1 MKRRILGALAAS
13 ALLATTLVACSSGGG
28 SGSSNAGS
36 SQDTKSVTGTL
47 RVLTPSYPA
56 NNIGKAAFQKVVDK
70 FHEKYPKMKVEPDYA
85 TYANLNEKISTSI
98 AGGDGYDVIASG
110 VGWIAPFAD
119 KGVYADLSEFGVTPK
134 TISKK
139 MVPALVPPATYNGK
153 IYGYPFIIDARA
165 IAFRKSEF
173 KRVGLDPANPPKTFD
188 QIKAAADKLTIKDA
202 SGHITKPG
210 FDFNTSPGNYRQAFI
225 ILLASTGTPLYKN
238 GKPNFD
244 NAQGVKVLNWMKS
257 IIGEDQAFGQQNAAQ
272 KPMVLTNEAS
282 MGFVGSSVDCSAQG
296 VGQANC
302 DDLGYFLP
310 DNGKPAEM
318 VGGDI
323 LSVGARS
330 KNKDAAWA
338 FIQAMSSPE
347 LENEAAMINNKVPA
361 LASVPDTA
369 SSLQSPLAKFTSSHL
384 KDAIY
389 EGGPANWLDVR
400 NVFGPTIDDVLLGK
414 ISAKDGLDKI
424 AQQAK

>member
-1 MKRRILGALAAS
+1 MKRRVLGVIAAS
-13 ALLATTLVACSSGGG
+13 ALLATSLAACSSGGG
-28 SGSSNAGS
+28 AAAAPGAG
-36 SQDTKSVTGTL
+36 QDPKTVTGTL

-56 NNIGKAAFQKVVDK
+56 NNVGKAAFQKVADK
-70 FHEKYPKMKVEPDYA
+70 FHETYPKMTVEPDYA

-98 AGGDGYDVIASG
+98 AGGDGYDVIGSG
-110 VGWIAPFAD
+110 VGWIAPFAA
-119 KGVYADLSEFGVTPK
+119 KGVYADLGQFGVTP
-134 TISKK
+134 TTLGQQ
-139 MVPALVPPATYNGK
+139 MVPALVPPSTYNNK

-165 IAFRKSEF
+165 IAFRKSDF
-173 KRVGLDPANPPKTFD
+173 VKAGLDPANPPTTFEE
-188 QIKAAADKLTIKDA
+188 IKAAADKLTVKDA

-225 ILLASTGTPLYKN
+225 IFLASTGTPLYKD

-244 NAQGVKVLNWMKS
+244 NAKGVEVLNWMKS
-257 IIGEDQAFGQQNAAQ
+257 IIGADQAFGQQNAAQ

-282 MGFVGSSVDCSAQG
+282 MGFVQSSVDCSTKG

-302 DDLGYFLP
+302 DDLGYLLP
-310 DNGKPAEM
+310 DNSQAAEM
-318 VGGDI
+318 AGGDI
-323 LSVGARS
+323 LSVGAKS
-330 KNKDAAWA
+330 KNKAAAWA
-338 FIQAMSSPE
+338 FVQAMSDPT
-347 LENEAAMINNKVPA
+347 LENEAAVINNKIPA
-361 LASVPDTA
+361 IASVPPDS

-414 ISAKDGLDKI
+414 ISAQAGLDSI
-424 AQQAK
+424 AAKAK